1 MALTVREAT
10 VADAATLVAHLKE
23 LVAEPGINI
32 PLAPDEVIS
41 AEHEKAVIKD
51 FHDSPRALMLVA
63 EDNGQLLGELS
74 VKAVSA
80 RRAVQHVATLGMSVK
95 HAARRKGV
103 GRALIEAALEW
114 APSAGIKRIEL
125 YVYAR
130 NAPAIALYE
139 ACGFRIEGTR
149 RGFIREGDTYLDDV
163 VMARLL

>member
-10 VADAATLVAHLKE
+10 VADAAMLVAHLKD
-23 LVAEPGINI
+23 LAAEPGINI
-32 PLAPDEVIS
+32 PLAPDEVPS
-41 AEHEKAVIKD
+41 VEREKDVLAQ
-51 FHDSPRALMLVA
+51 FHDSPSALMLIA
-63 EDNGQLLGELS
+63 QDDAQLVGELS
-74 VKAVSA
+74 LRTLG

-95 HAARRKGV
+95 HSHRRKGV
-103 GRALIEAALEW
+103 GRALMNAAIEW

-139 ACGFRIEGTR
+139 SCGFQIEGTR
-149 RGFIREGDTYLDDV
+149 RGFIREGDTYLDDH

>member
-10 VADAATLVAHLKE
+10 VADAATLVAHLRE
-23 LVAEPGINI
+23 LAAEPGINI
-32 PLAPDEVIS
+32 PLSPDEVIS
-41 AEHEKAVIKD
+41 VEHEKAVLKD

-63 EDNGQLLGELS
+63 EDDSQLVGELS
-74 VKAVSA
+74 VKAVSS

-95 HAARRKGV
+95 QTHRRKGV
-103 GRALIEAALEW
+103 GRALMAAAIDW

-130 NAPAIALYE
+130 NAPALALYE